1 MPFIQARVKLTNG
14 NGNVVTRDSSVLNI
28 NGNVSVYP
36 STASVSGYSVR
47 NSPGGANDNYVATFD
62 NIGANDWIYIS
73 FSLLAVKQND
83 IISWGVPSGDYL
95 NSNGNV
101 DKATIHQL
109 PSQAVVNGTNSI
121 VFNQAASSALV
132 TWRMDEAFQSSIA
145 NRQGYIILYING
157 IEKLRITVF
166 VRGGK

>member
-1 MPFIQARVKLTNG
+1 MI
-14 NGNVVTRDSSVLNI
+14 
-28 NGNVSVYP
+28 
-36 STASVSGYSVR
+36 
-47 NSPGGANDNYVATFD
+47 
-62 NIGANDWIYIS
+62 WIYIS
-73 FSLLAVKQND
+73 FSLLDVKKND

-101 DKATIHQL
+101 DKATIYQL

-132 TWRMDEAFQSSIA
+132 TWRMDEAFQRSIGG
-145 NRQGYIILYING
+145 RQGYIILYING

-166 VRGGK
+166 VRGDR